1 MEAWLC
7 TASARIHGT
16 RGKHLAAKHAGIL
29 SCFNIVIVR
38 IGVPPVQV
46 AVKVVTEGLRPPS
59 PEEMDDDIEVG

>member
-1 MEAWLC
+1 M
-7 TASARIHGT
+7 
-16 RGKHLAAKHAGIL
+16 AAKHAGIL